1 MTMNNKDKVQ
11 QKSLVPLPEQEVA
24 SSGYHGF
31 ELPMIK
37 DFHFDECASA
47 LQKSCRRSL
56 EFEAVYWAGVFYRGG
71 YSKYLAKRLKV
82 IMEEDIGLGNVQC
95 LLLAN
100 QLYLQTLEKSY
111 KAETS
116 NDGFLKYVNLI
127 ILACRSKKTRVADE
141 LGNVVLDLIDKLD
154 VNLTID
160 YDYSDSHT
168 KFGKLKWGRWDDNEH
183 KGKAMERLNNWFHN
197 WSHLDN
203 EDVTFNQYRKINEQI
218 WKLHFLTK
226 KQKEELRQ
234 TIASI
239 VESKRKQIHEKI
251 EKNRVK

>member
-1 MTMNNKDKVQ
+1 MKDKDKVQ
-11 QKSLVPLPEQEVA
+11 QKSLVSLPEQEVV

-100 QLYLQTLEKSY
+100 QLYLQTQEKSY

-141 LGNVVLDLIDKLD
+141 LGNIVLDLIDKLD
-154 VNLTID
+154 ISLTID
-160 YDYSDSHT
+160 SDYKDSHT
-168 KFGKLKWGRWDDNEH
+168 RQGKLQWGRWDDNEH
-183 KGKAMERLNNWFHN
+183 EGKALERLNNWFCN
-197 WSHLDN
+197 WSYLDN
-203 EDVTFNQYRKINEQI
+203 EDINYNQYRKINEQI
-218 WKLHFLTK
+218 WKLHFLTNEE
-226 KQKEELRQ
+226 KEELLRTVTD
-234 TIASI
+234 TI
-239 VESKRKQIHEKI
+239 ESKRKQIHEKI
-251 EKNRVK
+251 QTNSKA

>member
-1 MTMNNKDKVQ
+1 MKNKDKVQ
-11 QKSLVPLPEQEVA
+11 QNSLVSLSEQEGI

-37 DFHFDECASA
+37 DFHFDISASA
-47 LQKSCRRSL
+47 LQKTIRRSL

-71 YSKYLAKRLKV
+71 YSKYLAKRLKI
-82 IMEEDIGLGNVQC
+82 IMEEDIGLGNVEC

-141 LGNVVLDLIDKLD
+141 LGNIVLDLIDKLD
-154 VNLTID
+154 VNLKHD
-160 YDYSDSHT
+160 YDYLDPHT
-168 KFGKLKWGRWDDNEH
+168 RIGKIQHGRWDDNEH
-183 KGKAMERLNNWFHN
+183 KGKALERLNNWFTN
-197 WSHLDN
+197 WSYLDN
-203 EDVTFNQYRKINEQI
+203 KDSSYNQYRKINEQI

-226 KQKEELRQ
+226 KQKEELLQ
-234 TIASI
+234 TIANI

-251 EKNRVK
+251 EKNKVK